1 MALIVCKECGK
12 EFSDKA
18 DKCPNCGCPVEFS
31 QVSSQVEAPKAASS
45 PTPQP
50 VPQAVSVTPTPAAPT
65 SEPKKKNSKMAV
77 TGFILSLIFCVPV
90 FPFIGLI
97 LCIIA
102 LRNKAYKNGLAK
114 AGIVIAIIALVLGA
128 YIWGNNDDTSS
139 TTPSASSEASTT
151 ASNKTDSTV
160 KEENTVATPE
170 PTEAPT
176 PEPTPAETKEEFMAS
191 CEEPDY
197 KDLARY
203 PDDNIGKRIK
213 LKVKISQILQGGL
226 FDSNEYYRVYTD
238 TSGYDLY
245 LDDEYFMYDER
256 IDDDTKLLQDDIIE
270 VYGEFAG
277 TETVTRALTGTKE
290 DVPSFKAY
298 YIDIIE

>member
-31 QVSSQVEAPKAASS
+31 QVSSQKEAPKAAPSS
-45 PTPQP
+45 TPQPTPQTDP
-50 VPQAVSVTPTPAAPT
+50 VTPARVATTP
-65 SEPKKKNSKMAV
+65 EPEKKNSKMAV

-102 LRNKAYKNGLAK
+102 VRDKAYKNGLAK
-114 AGIVIAIIALVLGA
+114 AGIIISIIALVLGS
-128 YIWGNNDDTSS
+128 YILGNKKDDVS
-139 TTPSASSEASTT
+139 TTPAASTETTT
-151 ASNKTDSTV
+151 AIAASAV
-160 KEENTVATPE
+160 KEENTTTTPE

-197 KDLARY
+197 KTLARY
-203 PDDNIGKRIK
+203 PDENIGKRIK
-213 LKVKISQILQGGL
+213 LRVKISQILQGGL

-238 TSGYDLY
+238 TSGYELY

-256 IDDDTKLLQDDIIE
+256 IDDDTKLLQDDIID